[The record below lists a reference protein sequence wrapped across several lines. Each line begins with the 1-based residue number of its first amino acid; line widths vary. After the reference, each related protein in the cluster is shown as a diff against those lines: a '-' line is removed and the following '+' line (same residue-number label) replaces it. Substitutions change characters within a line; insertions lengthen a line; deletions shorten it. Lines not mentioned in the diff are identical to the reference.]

1 MTDKNPRL
9 PGGGADPGESPM
21 EQLLREAMNARA
33 AQITAHDLRPA
44 DPPSRRMRRLRPVY
58 LAAVPAFALAAALAV
73 GVLNFRADDVAEH
86 RTPDPAATV
95 TTSPASPSPT
105 ATASPSPTATASGS
119 PSPSAT
125 ADDEPDV
132 PAGRP
137 GGSPAAS
144 SSTTAPAT
152 SGTATQV
159 TFRGVKFKAPAG
171 WRVLPPRSEASTEVC
186 VLSPG
191 APASASYNDCEPYGV
206 TVYSYDTAEVAKN
219 ANWPVMSTLES
230 DSGWEYQPY
239 CPVWGNPHVPTA
251 SEKITSTA
259 VRTRDIVAGRPVY
272 KTQWQVSC
280 NATESFTAQLW
291 GLDKD
296 EVFVAAIGLK
306 PEYQAGLVSMLD
318 SIDLSGRQAP
328 SARAHENDIS
338 VSVEGLGTGQQVP
351 NNGTPV
357 TFSVTYRNTSQT
369 DYAKVQPF
377 VITEQYAGTP
387 ASDAPVAFNSGKLER
402 QDGDTWTQVAVSPG
416 SDMGYAVADPKS
428 LFPLAPGQSRTVRF
442 RLTMDRGAGPGVMP
456 VTVQALLP
464 YTGSGELTPIGER
477 SIPVRVVAK

>member
-73 GVLNFRADDVAEH
+73 GVLTFRADDVADH
-86 RTPDPAATV
+86 RTPNPAATL
-95 TTSPASPSPT
+95 TSSPASPSPT
-105 ATASPSPTATASGS
+105 ATTTPSPTATASGS

-125 ADDEPDV
+125 ADGEPDV

-137 GGSPAAS
+137 SGAPSAS
-144 SSTTAPAT
+144 SSTTAAT
-152 SGTATQV
+152 SGTPTQV

-171 WRVLPPRSEASTEVC
+171 WRVLEPQPGALNVC

-191 APASASYNDCEPYGV
+191 APQPGTEDDCTPYGV
-206 TVYSYDTAEVAKN
+206 LLTSYNTADEVEHAL
-219 ANWPVMSTLES
+219 WPSQHFLDS
-230 DSGWEYQPY
+230 DSGWSPQPS
-239 CPVWGNPHVPTA
+239 CPIWGKQYAPVPA
-251 SEKITSTA
+251 DKITSSA

-272 KTQWQVSC
+272 KTQWQVTC
-280 NATESFTAQLW
+280 NGTDKFTAQMW
-291 GLDKD
+291 GLEKD
-296 EVFVAAIGLK
+296 QVFVSAIGLK
-306 PEYQAGLVSMLD
+306 PEYQAGVVSILD

-328 SARAHENDIS
+328 AKRANQNDIS
-338 VSVEGLGTGQQVP
+338 VSVEGLGVGQQVP

-357 TFSVTYRNTSQT
+357 TFSVTYKNTSQT

-377 VITEQYAGTP
+377 VITDSYAGTP
-387 ASDAPVAFNSGKLER
+387 ASAAPVPENAGKLER
-402 QDGDTWTQVAVSPG
+402 QDGDTWTRVAISPG

-428 LFPLAPGQSRTVRF
+428 LFPLPPGQSRTVKF
-442 RLTMDRGAGPGVMP
+442 RLTMDHAAGPGVMP
-456 VTVQALLP
+456 VTVQAALP
-464 YTGSGELTPIGER
+464 YTGSNEFTPIGER